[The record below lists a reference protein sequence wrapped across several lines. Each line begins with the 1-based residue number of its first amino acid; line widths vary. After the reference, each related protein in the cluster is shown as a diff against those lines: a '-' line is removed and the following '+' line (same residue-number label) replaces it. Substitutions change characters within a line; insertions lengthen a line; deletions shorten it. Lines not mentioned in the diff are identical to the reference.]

1 LLDLLRE
8 FRLAKKLDCLELAS
22 VDLKMKTYDQHL
34 RDELRDALL
43 PLAAACPASEAN
55 PEDCPLHMVRKLNP
69 AQQFQW
75 FDALSEPG
83 LAYLAAYHQVCL
95 TTRLAL
101 TGDGRIR

>member
-8 FRLAKKLDCLELAS
+8 LRLAKKMNYPEPAS
-22 VDLKMKTYDQHL
+22 VDLKMKSYEQQV
-34 RDELRDALL
+34 REELRDALL
-43 PLAAACPASEAN
+43 PLAAACPAAESN
-55 PEDCPLHMVRKLNP
+55 PEDCPLHVVRKLNP

-101 TGDGRIR
+101 NVDGNIR